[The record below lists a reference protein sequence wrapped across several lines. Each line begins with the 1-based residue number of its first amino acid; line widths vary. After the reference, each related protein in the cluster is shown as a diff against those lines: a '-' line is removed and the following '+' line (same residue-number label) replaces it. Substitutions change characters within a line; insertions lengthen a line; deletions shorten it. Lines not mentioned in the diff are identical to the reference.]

1 MEYSEREYES
11 EEELRGF
18 KSELFSLFIFAQEC
32 MKNWALWVGKVE
44 GRKNMW
50 KEVKERLEKEG
61 IHFPI

>member
-32 MKNWALWVGKVE
+32 MKNWALWVGKVD

-50 KEVKERLEKEG
+50 KEVKDRL
-61 IHFPI
+61 